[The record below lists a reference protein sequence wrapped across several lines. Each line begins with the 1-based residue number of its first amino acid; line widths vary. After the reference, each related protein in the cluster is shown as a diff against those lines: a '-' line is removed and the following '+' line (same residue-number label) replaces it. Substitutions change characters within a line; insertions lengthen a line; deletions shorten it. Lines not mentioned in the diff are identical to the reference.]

1 MNLKT
6 CVINMFISNSI
17 RIMVLSK
24 ENKLCHLSGC
34 FLVLMVILF
43 RGEGRQSVEVSNR
56 KC

>member
-6 CVINMFISNSI
+6 HVINNFTSNSI

-34 FLVLMVILF
+34 FLVLIVMLF
-43 RGEGRQSVEVSNR
+43 RGEGR
-56 KC
+56 